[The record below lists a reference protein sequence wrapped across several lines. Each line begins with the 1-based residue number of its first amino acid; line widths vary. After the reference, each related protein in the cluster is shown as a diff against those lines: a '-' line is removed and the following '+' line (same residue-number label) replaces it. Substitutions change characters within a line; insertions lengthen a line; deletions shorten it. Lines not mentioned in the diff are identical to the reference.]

1 MQQNKYSRFKP
12 IEKLAE
18 QNSPLSKL
26 LDRASKILNHQE
38 TVRAALEPSCRD
50 HCWLSNYRSGT
61 LYLQT
66 DSSAWG
72 TRLRMQQRAIIQQLK
87 KTSTFAAL
95 HSVKVSIQP
104 RYTAEA
110 TPRTAKPISAANAQQ
125 LLETAEDTEDPA
137 LKAALTRLAQ
147 TSQSRKND

>member
-1 MQQNKYSRFKP
+1 MQKNKYSRFKS

-18 QNSPLSKL
+18 QNSPLSKI
-26 LDRASKILNHQE
+26 LDRASKILIHQE
-38 TVRAALEPSCRD
+38 TVRAALEPSCRE
-50 HCWLSNYRSGT
+50 HCWLSNYRNGT

-87 KTSTFAAL
+87 KTAAFTSL

-104 RYTAEA
+104 SYTTEA
-110 TPRTAKPISAANAQQ
+110 APRTTKPISAENAQQ

-147 TSQSRKND
+147 TRKNRKNS